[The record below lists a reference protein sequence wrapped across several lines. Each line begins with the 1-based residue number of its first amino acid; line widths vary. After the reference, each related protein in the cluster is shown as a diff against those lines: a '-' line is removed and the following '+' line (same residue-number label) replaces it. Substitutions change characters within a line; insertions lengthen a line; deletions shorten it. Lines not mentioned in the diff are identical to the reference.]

1 MRIADCGLRIA
12 DCGLRIAD
20 CGGQRAVGGGRW
32 AVTGRWGEKMGLVI
46 WVGSALMGV
55 LFFDHG

>member
-1 MRIADCGLRIA
+1 MRIADCGLRSVE
-12 DCGLRIAD
+12 CGLRSAE
-20 CGGQRAVGGGRW
+20 CGVRSAEGRGRW

-55 LFFDHG
+55 LFF